1 MRSAVRRALALTAVW
16 LPACAQL
23 TTYRSDQ
30 DHLDPPPQHVLFV
43 ADGAGDYRACSN
55 RMRDTVRADGLPL
68 EVVTFVW
75 SHGYLRN
82 FADHTDYAF
91 ARFRGRELAE
101 RVLEQRQ
108 ARPDL
113 PVSLVGHSA
122 GCGVVLAAAEQL
134 PPDTIERIILLA
146 PSVSADYDVRPA
158 LHAARLGIDNFFSPE
173 DWLWLGLFIDLV
185 GAMDDRSSTRTAGRY
200 GFTVTSG
207 DDADQ
212 PLWSKLRQHRWKPEL
227 WPLGHDGEHYGAYQP
242 DHLRRFV
249 LPLFE

>member
-1 MRSAVRRALALTAVW
+1 MRSVRPALAFVALA
-16 LPACAQL
+16 LPACAQVPTFL
-23 TTYRSDQ
+23 STHDAV
-30 DHLDPPPQHVLFV
+30 DPPPRHVLFV
-43 ADGAGDYRACSN
+43 ADGAGDYRACSSSL
-55 RMRDTVRADGLPL
+55 RETVQTDGLPL

-82 FADHTDYAF
+82 FADHVDYAF

-101 RVLEQRQ
+101 RVLEQRRTQ
-108 ARPDL
+108 PDL

-146 PSVSADYDVRPA
+146 PSVSAEYDVTTA
-158 LHAARLGIDNFFSPE
+158 LRAARFGVDNFYSPE

-185 GAMDDRSSTRTAGRY
+185 GAMDDTSATRTAGRY
-200 GFTVTSG
+200 GFTLHS
-207 DDADQ
+207 DPADE
-212 PLWSKLRQHRWKPEL
+212 PLGSKLRQHRWEPDHRTH
-227 WPLGHDGEHYGAYQP
+227 GHDGQHYGCYQP

>member
-1 MRSAVRRALALTAVW
+1 MRSAVRRALAFVALA

-23 TTYRSDQ
+23 ATYRSNQ
-30 DHLDPPPQHVLFV
+30 DDLDPPPQHVLFV
-43 ADGAGDYRACSN
+43 ADGAGDYRACSAAV
-55 RMRDTVRADGLPL
+55 RETVRSDGLPL

-82 FADHTDYAF
+82 FADHNDYAF

-101 RVLEQRQ
+101 RVLEQRRT
-108 ARPDL
+108 RPDL

-134 PPDTIERIILLA
+134 PPDTVDRIVLMA
-146 PSVSADYDVRPA
+146 PSVSAEYDVRPG
-158 LHAARLGIDNFFSPE
+158 LRAARFGIDNFYSPE
-173 DWLWLGLFIDLV
+173 DWLWLGWFVDLV
-185 GAMDDRSSTRTAGRY
+185 GAMDDRCATRTAGRY
-200 GFTVTSG
+200 AFTIHS
-207 DDADQ
+207 DDPADE
-212 PLWSKLRQHRWKPEL
+212 PLWSKLRQHCWEPDLRTF
-227 WPLGHDGEHYGAYQP
+227 GHDGEHYGAYQP